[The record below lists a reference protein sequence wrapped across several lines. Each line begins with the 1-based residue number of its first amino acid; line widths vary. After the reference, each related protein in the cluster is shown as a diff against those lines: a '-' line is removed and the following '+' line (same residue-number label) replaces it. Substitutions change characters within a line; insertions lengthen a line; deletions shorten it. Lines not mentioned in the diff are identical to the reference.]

1 MTGGRLGPRRRERQ
15 HWSSTG
21 EGSRSAAPVAKLPPS
36 GFVHASCAAPT
47 GRAGLLR
54 GTATSS
60 DRISA
65 GFGGFWD
72 DCRSAHGCWV
82 SETLETLQL
91 QAVSYQR
98 DGEKV
103 FVSASVSPLS
113 APFNCPWRLVSGRDT
128 PKPRVAWRCG
138 HPWPGS
144 LPSLHPEC
152 QGNVIRS
159 LHVTWD

>member
-21 EGSRSAAPVAKLPPS
+21 EGLRSAAPVAKLPPS

-113 APFNCPWRLVSGRDT
+113 VSLQLPVAFGFWKRHPQAPGGLALWPPLARLLVTVGKVVSI
-128 PKPRVAWRCG
+128 PSARV
-138 HPWPGS
+138 
-144 LPSLHPEC
+144 
-152 QGNVIRS
+152 
-159 LHVTWD
+159 T